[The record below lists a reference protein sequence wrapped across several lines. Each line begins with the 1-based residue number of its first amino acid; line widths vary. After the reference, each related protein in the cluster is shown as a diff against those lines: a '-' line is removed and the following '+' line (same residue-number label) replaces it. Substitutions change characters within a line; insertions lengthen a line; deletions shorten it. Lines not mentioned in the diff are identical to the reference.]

1 MEEMSRNGA
10 ANKKTN
16 KWEGI
21 NERKMATGA
30 KKDVKMPR
38 LDVQYI
44 LVKLKRYKRYKEIK
58 DRTIYYYNTVRMR
71 KSKVPTEVLLDS
83 LRVMFWLASVVKLID
98 FG

>member
-1 MEEMSRNGA
+1 MELQIRRLTSGKE
-10 ANKKTN
+10 K
-16 KWEGI
+16 

-44 LVKLKRYKRYKEIK
+44 LVKLKRYKRYKAIK

>member
-1 MEEMSRNGA
+1 MELQIRRLTSGKE
-10 ANKKTN
+10 K
-16 KWEGI
+16 

-83 LRVMFWLASVVKLID
+83 RRVMFWLASVVKLID

>member
-1 MEEMSRNGA
+1 MELQIRRLTSGKE
-10 ANKKTN
+10 K
-16 KWEGI
+16 

-30 KKDVKMPR
+30 KKDVKMPG

>member
-1 MEEMSRNGA
+1 MELQIRRLTSGKE
-10 ANKKTN
+10 K
-16 KWEGI
+16 

-71 KSKVPTEVLLDS
+71 KSKVPTEMLLDS

>member
-1 MEEMSRNGA
+1 MELQIRRLTSGKE
-10 ANKKTN
+10 K
-16 KWEGI
+16 
-21 NERKMATGA
+21 NERKMATGP

-38 LDVQYI
+38 VDVQYI

>member
-1 MEEMSRNGA
+1 MSRNGA

-16 KWEGI
+16 KWEGK

>member
-1 MEEMSRNGA
+1 MELQIRRLTSGKE
-10 ANKKTN
+10 K
-16 KWEGI
+16 

-71 KSKVPTEVLLDS
+71 KSKIPTEVLLDS

>member
-1 MEEMSRNGA
+1 MELQIRRLTSGKE
-10 ANKKTN
+10 K
-16 KWEGI
+16 

>member
-1 MEEMSRNGA
+1 MELQIRRLTSGKE
-10 ANKKTN
+10 K
-16 KWEGI
+16 

-30 KKDVKMPR
+30 KKDVKMPH